1 MNINVQFIEY
11 QFKSYKVK
19 HILNNKKSRN
29 IISRKSSCNFKWSKI
44 NPLLSISLLLY
55 SIISFWS
62 NNMLSC
68 LNPRLNSSEILWPLH
83 CSYSLYSSLWKHGDS
98 ISVLYKL
105 SWKQVYYR
113 EHRQHSVSFPSIETP
128 TVHRPLTT
136 CLVMSG
142 TSALKN

>member
-19 HILNNKKSRN
+19 HIYLTTRN
-29 IISRKSSCNFKWSKI
+29 HGTLFQEKVRVTSNDRKLTHF
-44 NPLLSISLLLY
+44 SISLLY
-55 SIISFWS
+55 SIISFSS

-98 ISVLYKL
+98 ISLLYKL